1 MSRARVKSQTAPAA
15 RPKQAVALPLPAPG
29 AIGAPELSLAGLER
43 FLGYA
48 IRRAQL
54 AIFQDFNEQT
64 AEFGINTVQFSVLRV
79 IRDNAGLNQR
89 ALAAALA
96 VETSRMVL
104 IIDEL
109 EERGLVNRIASTVD
123 RRSRALYL
131 TPEGVRLLKLLE
143 KRVIAH
149 ERVIAKRLR
158 GGDKVELL
166 RMLRNIAQP
175 E

>member
-1 MSRARVKSQTAPAA
+1 MTRVRVKPQTATNV
-15 RPKQAVALPLPAPG
+15 RPKQAAAAPPPAPG
-29 AIGAPELSLAGLER
+29 TNETQELSLAGLER

-64 AEFGINTVQFSVLRV
+64 AEFGISTVQFSVLRV

-149 ERVIAKRLR
+149 ERAIAKRLR
-158 GGDKVELL
+158 GGDKAELL
-166 RMLRNIAQP
+166 RMLRQIARP
-175 E
+175 G